1 MDRSIGHFAPLEERL
16 MSAAGTLPDAPMA
29 MPEQDLSTPI
39 TFSVRGW
46 LRALPLLPSRAGQ

>member
-1 MDRSIGHFAPLEERL
+1 MDRSTGHFAPLEERL

-29 MPEQDLSTPI
+29 MPEQDLSAPI

-46 LRALPLLPSRAGQ
+46 LRALTLLPSRAG